1 MLPPPSASARSLL
14 EFERFSIGLGGAKV
28 AADGSKMAAKSSI
41 NTCRQRV
48 ASGVSFSVLA

>member
-1 MLPPPSASARSLL
+1 VLPPPSASARSLL